1 MEHQSRGLEFYQ
13 KIKQSVK
20 SWKSILIL
28 VALVVVNLLA
38 WKVVYRWDMT
48 NDKRYSISSATKGLL
63 QSLES
68 PLEITLFLDGELNAG
83 FTRLKK
89 ATKEIVEEL
98 NVYATIKV
106 NENPSENYKQQLE
119 PIVIHERTHKGKT
132 AQTTV
137 YPYALVKYNER
148 VQLVSL
154 LKNQRGLSGEEN
166 LNNSIENLEYA
177 FTEAIRSLT
186 QTEIEKIAF
195 LEGHG
200 ELDELYV
207 YDLTQSLA
215 QYYQVDRGVLGTEVG
230 VLDDYKAVIIADPQ
244 QPFSET
250 DKYILDQY
258 VMQGGRILWVVNG
271 VRFSEDFLSSQG
283 TTPIIALDLN
293 INDLLFRYGARINHT
308 LVQDLQCLPVP
319 VDVSNDA
326 SQPNWQPMPWTY
338 APLLLTSQASP
349 VTMNL
354 SQVSA
359 TMASAVDLVGE
370 EDGLHKEILLAT
382 STASK
387 MTAAPARVDLSLG
400 VDDEQS
406 FKYAFIPVAV
416 SIEGSFQSLYAYQL
430 PPEGIEQNASVKKQ
444 SKATKQIIVA
454 SGSIIRNEVQQGQPM
469 PLGYDRYTNMQFGN
483 RDFMINAV
491 LYLTDD
497 QGWMQLRK
505 KDFSL
510 RLINDQ
516 RAQQTHIMAQIISIV
531 IPLAL
536 LALVGGVVAI
546 IRRKQNIK
554 TAS

>member
-1 MEHQSRGLEFYQ
+1 M
-13 KIKQSVK
+13 
-20 SWKSILIL
+20 
-28 VALVVVNLLA
+28 
-38 WKVVYRWDMT
+38 
-48 NDKRYSISSATKGLL
+48 
-63 QSLES
+63 
-68 PLEITLFLDGELNAG
+68 
-83 FTRLKK
+83 
-89 ATKEIVEEL
+89 
-98 NVYATIKV
+98 
-106 NENPSENYKQQLE
+106 
-119 PIVIHERTHKGKT
+119 
-132 AQTTV
+132 
-137 YPYALVKYNER
+137 
-148 VQLVSL
+148 
-154 LKNQRGLSGEEN
+154 
-166 LNNSIENLEYA
+166 
-177 FTEAIRSLT
+177 
-186 QTEIEKIAF
+186 
-195 LEGHG
+195 
-200 ELDELYV
+200 
-207 YDLTQSLA
+207 
-215 QYYQVDRGVLGTEVG
+215 
-230 VLDDYKAVIIADPQ
+230 
-244 QPFSET
+244 
-250 DKYILDQY
+250 
-258 VMQGGRILWVVNG
+258 
-271 VRFSEDFLSSQG
+271 
-283 TTPIIALDLN
+283 
-293 INDLLFRYGARINHT
+293 
-308 LVQDLQCLPVP
+308 QCLPVP

-430 PPEGIEQNASVKKQ
+430 PPEGIEQNTSVKKQ

>member
-1 MEHQSRGLEFYQ
+1 VEHQSRGLEFYQ

-28 VALVVVNLLA
+28 VALVVGNLLA

-215 QYYQVDRGVLGTEVG
+215 QYYQVDRGVLGTKVG

-326 SQPNWQPMPWTY
+326 SQTNWQPMPWTY

-469 PLGYDRYTNMQFGN
+469 PLGFDRYTNMQFGN

-536 LALVGGVVAI
+536 LALVGGIVAI